1 MFLKLFRFKIFK
13 KIQKIIKV
21 QVKELQR
28 PALHE
33 FNAAVE
39 LGERLSSIDI
49 QDRESFEAEGK
60 DREERQQ
67 EDIDEGI

>member
-1 MFLKLFRFKIFK
+1 M
-13 KIQKIIKV
+13 
-21 QVKELQR
+21 KELQR
-28 PALHE
+28 PVLHE